1 MLTACNAPFYRLT
14 AGEKEYK
21 LKLTT
26 ATKIEVEDRI
36 GCSLLEALDKL
47 AYTKVFALTLW
58 GALQKYQANMTLP
71 KTYELID
78 ALEAEGF
85 TLEDRAD
92 TFLGIMKVS
101 GFFTPEQIADM
112 EREDEEQEIE

>member
-47 AYTKVFALTLW
+47 AYTKVFAVTLW

-112 EREDEEQEIE
+112 EREIE